1 MLLRKGVYP
10 HEYMDNWRKIN
21 ETTLPEKEQFYSNLN
36 SEFITDVDYMHGKKF
51 FKDFGIKNLD
61 K

>member
-1 MLLRKGVYP
+1 MFLRKGVYP
-10 HEYMDNWRKIN
+10 HEYMDNWRKTN

-36 SEFITDVDYMHGKKF
+36 IEFITDVDYMHGKKI